1 MKDELFESG
10 TVVVFRPGS
19 RMVDQN
25 NAKTF
30 LEPLGPATMAG
41 RRIVLDLSSIQF
53 LNSAGLGSI
62 VVLIRDVKQNG
73 GQIRLCSPLST
84 VRALFKMVHLEN
96 LAPIDSD
103 LEASLKALA
112 DSNA

>member
-1 MKDELFESG
+1 MKDELYESG
-10 TVVVFRPGS
+10 NIVVFRPGS

-30 LEPLGPATMAG
+30 LEALRPATEAG
-41 RRIVLDLSSIQF
+41 RRMILDLSSIQF

-62 VVLIRDVKQNG
+62 VVLIRDVKLKDG
-73 GQIRLCSPLST
+73 RIRICSPLPT

-96 LAPIDSD
+96 LAPIDND
-103 LEASLKALA
+103 LESSIKAMA
-112 DSNA
+112 DGNA

>member
-1 MKDELFESG
+1 MKDELFEAG

-25 NAKTF
+25 NAATF
-30 LEPLGPATMAG
+30 LEPLRPAIEAG
-41 RRIVLDLSSIQF
+41 RCIVLDLSSIQF

-62 VVLIRDVKQNG
+62 VVLIRDVKQKD
-73 GQIRLCSPLST
+73 GQIRICSPLPT

-96 LAPIDSD
+96 LAPIDTD
-103 LEASLKALA
+103 LEASIKAMA
-112 DSNA
+112 EGNA

>member
-1 MKDELFESG
+1 MKDELYESG
-10 TVVVFRPGS
+10 NVMVFRPGS

-30 LEPLGPATMAG
+30 LDPLRSATEAG
-41 RRIVLDLSSIQF
+41 RRIILDLSSIQF

-62 VVLIRDVKQNG
+62 VALIRDVKLKD
-73 GQIRLCSPLST
+73 GQIRICSPLPT

-96 LAPIDSD
+96 LAPVDED
-103 LEASLKALA
+103 LETSIKAMA
-112 DSNA
+112 GTNG